1 MPAPFKKGID
11 YFPVDVG
18 IMSDRKFRRV
28 KMKHGY
34 MAVNVY
40 IALLCL
46 IYSDNGYYLD
56 YSDKYRDDIIW
67 EILGFMQG
75 EHQPKAEKIVE
86 VIEDL
91 VACEL
96 FSGDLFY
103 SKLLTSKRIQKNF
116 YTATVDR
123 KEVDVNFDIWLLDEK
138 EMQTLSKRHLILQ
151 KFLNRPNNRDNR
163 PNNEDNRPNYKQ
175 SKVKESKVKES
186 KVYTAQ
192 NELVDLD
199 ICPFFEELWQLYPN
213 QKGKN
218 KITAEALQEIN
229 DIGKEKMIQAVKAYR
244 LEVSE
249 SDMKYIKRGN
259 TFFNGDYKDYLD
271 KPTAADLIV
280 DNFDKVPV
288 FTGA

>member
-34 MAVNVY
+34 IAFSVY
-40 IALLCL
+40 MALLCL

-96 FSGDLFY
+96 FSGDLFN
-103 SKLLTSKRIQKNF
+103 SKVLTSKRIQKNF

-123 KEVDVNFDIWLLDEK
+123 KEIDVNFDIWLLDEK
-138 EMQTLSKRHLILQ
+138 EMQILSKKHLILQ
-151 KFLNRPNNRDNR
+151 KFLNRPNNRVNR
-163 PNNEDNRPNYKQ
+163 PNNEDNRPNYIQ

-192 NELVDLD
+192 NEPVDLD
-199 ICPFFEELWQLYPN
+199 ICPFFEELWRLYPN
-213 QKGKN
+213 QKGRN
-218 KITAEALQEIN
+218 RITAEALQEIN
-229 DIGKEKMIQAVKAYR
+229 DIGKEKMIQAIKAYR
-244 LEVSE
+244 LEVSDL
-249 SDMKYIKRGN
+249 DMKYIKRGY
-259 TFFNGDYKDYLD
+259 TFFNGDYKDYLN
-271 KPTAADLIV
+271 KPAAADLIT
-280 DNFDKVPV
+280 DNLNKVPV
-288 FTGA
+288 FTGV